1 MIYHMNGNV
10 DNNIL
15 AMNIDLHDRFLIDK
29 YRKDALFMLT
39 EYTRNSKYR
48 RLAELLMLL
57 SNIQENLVQLTLDKL
72 FFQHLLVRISMENLL
87 EKIIHHHH
95 LSTHG

>member
-1 MIYHMNGNV
+1 MF
-10 DNNIL
+10 L
-15 AMNIDLHDRFLIDK
+15 AINMQIQDRFRIDK

-57 SNIQENLVQLTLDKL
+57 SNIQESMGKIDLEKI
-72 FFQHLLVRISMENLL
+72 FFRHLITRISMENLL
-87 EKIIHHHH
+87 HKIIHH
-95 LSTHG
+95 LPSLQR

>member
-1 MIYHMNGNV
+1 MF
-10 DNNIL
+10 L
-15 AMNIDLHDRFLIDK
+15 AINMQVQDRFRIDK

-57 SNIQENLVQLTLDKL
+57 SNIQENMGKIDLETI
-72 FFQHLLVRISMENLL
+72 FFRHLITRISMENLL
-87 EKIIHHHH
+87 HKIIHH
-95 LSTHG
+95 LPSLQR